1 MTRDDRAAQP
11 TEGPQTDALD
21 EAVGSAAAEDPGGN
35 TSAGVLDRLP
45 APGALIFDLD
55 GTLVDTVETRIEAWL
70 RTFRE
75 IGMPADR
82 AHVAGLI
89 GADGR
94 RLAREVAGVAG
105 RTLSDDRA
113 EAVDRRAGEI
123 YSELNT
129 DPRPL
134 AGAVGL
140 LRELQQGDLPW
151 AIATSSRAEQVMA
164 SVDALELPQR
174 PPIVDGS
181 HVAHAK
187 PAPDL
192 LLLTAERLGS
202 PARRCWCVG
211 DAAWD
216 MLAARAAGMPGIG
229 VVTGAVDER
238 ALRSAGASTTI
249 RSLAELHEEL
259 RRRDILG
266 AGAGH
271 SDHPAA
277 GARTAMDAVEPG

>member
-1 MTRDDRAAQP
+1 MT
-11 TEGPQTDALD
+11 GPVRLD
-21 EAVGSAAAEDPGGN
+21 GLPG
-35 TSAGVLDRLP
+35 
-45 APGALIFDLD
+45 PGAIIFDLD
-55 GTLVDTVETRIEAWL
+55 GTLVDTVGTRIDAWL

-82 AHVAGLI
+82 THVAGLI

-94 RLAREVAGVAG
+94 RLAREVAGVVG
-105 RTLSDDRA
+105 RALSDDRA

-123 YSELNT
+123 YGELNT

-134 AGAVGL
+134 DGAIPL
-140 LRELQQGDLPW
+140 LRELQQSDLPW

-164 SVDALELPQR
+164 SVDALDLPHR

-216 MLAARAAGMPGIG
+216 MLAARAAGMAAIG
-229 VVTGAVDER
+229 VVTGAVDEQV
-238 ALRSAGASTTI
+238 LRSAGATVTI
-249 RSLAELHEEL
+249 RSLVELYEDL
-259 RRRDILG
+259 RRRGIIG
-266 AGAGH
+266 SGGRRSIH
-271 SDHPAA
+271 
-277 GARTAMDAVEPG
+277 